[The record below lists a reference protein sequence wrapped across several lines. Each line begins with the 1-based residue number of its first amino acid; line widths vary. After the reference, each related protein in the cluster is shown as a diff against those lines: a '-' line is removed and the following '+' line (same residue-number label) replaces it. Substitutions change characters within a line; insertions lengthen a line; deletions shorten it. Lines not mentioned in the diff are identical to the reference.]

1 MYATFCGHRNVDHPE
16 QVAQW
21 LHQVVTALIE
31 EGNEQFYLGGYG
43 EFDQMA
49 AREVRFQKQR
59 HPQVRSILVTPYLSR
74 KIPAGLYDETVYP
87 PLETVPPKLAILR
100 RNQWVVEHAETV
112 VAYVLYD
119 WGGAAAALQYAEKKK
134 KRILRYPLLLP

>member
-1 MYATFCGHRNVDHPE
+1 M
-16 QVAQW
+16 
-21 LHQVVTALIE
+21 VTALIE

-49 AREVRFQKQR
+49 AREVQRQKQR

-100 RNQWVVEHAETV
+100 RNQWMVEHAEIV

>member
-1 MYATFCGHRNVDHPE
+1 MYVTFCGHRNVDHPE

-49 AREVRFQKQR
+49 AREVQRQKQR
-59 HPQVRSILVTPYLSR
+59 HPQVRSIFVPPYLS
-74 KIPAGLYDETVYP
+74 KEVPIGLYDEIVYP
-87 PLETVPPKLAILR
+87 RWKPYRPSWPFSGGSNGWWSTPKPSWPMSFMTGAGRRRPCSMPKKRKSASSAILS
-100 RNQWVVEHAETV
+100 
-112 VAYVLYD
+112 
-119 WGGAAAALQYAEKKK
+119 
-134 KRILRYPLLLP
+134 

>member
-1 MYATFCGHRNVDHPE
+1 M
-16 QVAQW
+16 
-21 LHQVVTALIE
+21 VTALIE

-49 AREVRFQKQR
+49 AREVQRQKQR

-100 RNQWVVEHAETV
+100 RNQWMVEHAETV